1 MSIKTMSAPRRSPRL
16 AALRSIETELRRSPR
31 LANNRVKAIETELR
45 RSPRL
50 AKVAELRR
58 SPRLA
63 KLRDSIAE
71 AKDSARADQ
80 AERAE
85 MTLRRSV
92 RINRPSDEPLLRW
105 QAFLVDIEQE
115 NTVITADEDTLYTAS
130 DTDYEETISDLSD
143 TDYGETDTETD
154 SETDE

>member
-16 AALRSIETELRRSPR
+16 AALRTLETEVRRSPR
-31 LANNRVKAIETELR
+31 LANSAKAIETQ
-45 RSPRL
+45 
-50 AKVAELRR
+50 LRR

-71 AKDSARADQ
+71 AKAAARADQ

-92 RINRPSDEPLLRW
+92 RINRPSDEPLRW

-115 NTVITADEDTLYTAS
+115 NTVITADD

-143 TDYGETDTETD
+143 TDYGETDSETD

>member
-16 AALRSIETELRRSPR
+16 AALRTLETEVRRSPR
-31 LANNRVKAIETELR
+31 LANSAKAVETELR

-50 AKVAELRR
+50 AKLRN
-58 SPRLA
+58 
-63 KLRDSIAE
+63 SIAE
-71 AKDSARADQ
+71 AKAAARADQ

-92 RINRPSDEPLLRW
+92 RINRPSDEPLRW

-115 NTVITADEDTLYTAS
+115 NTVITPDDETLYTAS
-130 DTDYEETISDLSD
+130 DTMDSDYEETISDLSD

-154 SETDE
+154 E